1 MQISLEQCKSGKFHV
16 FANFCPKVDKLAGGD
31 HFGPDIICAQA
42 KRPRTLHYDAN
53 KTEQKEKLPIY
64 VSMISYQFCDVN
76 INVLHKHTFE
86 AFYKRNTFINMDV
99 LHCNKQGG
107 LVG

>member
-42 KRPRTLHYDAN
+42 KRPRNALHRKHWGSGTVGKIAN
-53 KTEQKEKLPIY
+53 IRINDIIQIL
-64 VSMISYQFCDVN
+64 SYQRKC
-76 INVLHKHTFE
+76 ITQI
-86 AFYKRNTFINMDV
+86 YI
-99 LHCNKQGG
+99 
-107 LVG
+107 

>member
-42 KRPRTLHYDAN
+42 KRPHTALHRKHWGSGREN
-53 KTEQKEKLPIY
+53 GTEGRITNLRINDIVPILSCQRKCITQTY
-64 VSMISYQFCDVN
+64 I
-76 INVLHKHTFE
+76 
-86 AFYKRNTFINMDV
+86 
-99 LHCNKQGG
+99 
-107 LVG
+107 

>member
-42 KRPRTLHYDAN
+42 KRPHTALHRKY
-53 KTEQKEKLPIY
+53 
-64 VSMISYQFCDVN
+64 
-76 INVLHKHTFE
+76 
-86 AFYKRNTFINMDV
+86 
-99 LHCNKQGG
+99 
-107 LVG
+107 

>member
-42 KRPRTLHYDAN
+42 KRAAQCTTPQTLR
-53 KTEQKEKLPIY
+53 Q
-64 VSMISYQFCDVN
+64 
-76 INVLHKHTFE
+76 
-86 AFYKRNTFINMDV
+86 
-99 LHCNKQGG
+99 
-107 LVG
+107 